1 MSHVLS
7 KSMMSRVTPAELESL
22 AMFYREPLQSAAHVL
37 GRETKVYLHWT
48 AGHYG
53 QFWSDYHVQIDK
65 DGAIY
70 VIGDG
75 ELDEALAATWR
86 RNSGS
91 VSIAILG
98 CFDATT
104 ESLGDEP
111 PTPAQI
117 DAMAQATAALCNG
130 LWLTIDKQR
139 VMTHGEAA
147 ANEDGIRPHPAYAL
161 WHDEIHDGDTRWDLE
176 YLGTDESPIY
186 NPWAEDGTRGGD
198 VLRGKANWYRQYWK
212 EHGGTP
218 G

>member
-1 MSHVLS
+1 MSRVLS

-22 AMFYREPLQSAAHVL
+22 AMFYRALLQGAAHVL

-53 QFWSDYHVQIDK
+53 QFWSDYHIQIDK

-75 ELDEALAATWR
+75 ELDDVLAATWW

-111 PTPAQI
+111 PMPAQI
-117 DAMAQATAALCNG
+117 DGMAQAIAALCNG

-147 ANEDGIRPHPAYAL
+147 DNEDGICPHDPYGPKNGC
-161 WHDEIHDGDTRWDLE
+161 ERWDLE

-198 VLRGKANWYRQYWK
+198 VLRGKANWYRKYWQ
-212 EHGGTP
+212 EQGGTP